1 MIPIYQCV
9 ERPMGIY
16 GKAGPNFNKVY
27 LTFIITSS
35 TVWSWS
41 FEFWSRIQINYCIYP
56 TSLNKIIWLMGSSFT
71 LGCYFYI
78 AASFRQ
84 RMCWCLREKGKG
96 GTILSCWLRTIHIY
110 CNLKYVCVFVCA
122 HVHVCVAWTCWC
134 EQDAHMCVH
143 VMMTETGIS
152 YCSPFLSPSISWGR
166 ISHGTWSSPFGSGYL
181 VPKSPRSTRVAT
193 SPLFS
198 TGVTVSVLAF
208 IWVLRARSQMLL
220 VVQQTFYPWSQLPRP
235 KYSYVWNEQFYL

>member
-1 MIPIYQCV
+1 MELIFWILIQ
-9 ERPMGIY
+9 
-16 GKAGPNFNKVY
+16 NSNKLLY
-27 LTFIITSS
+27 LSYFI
-35 TVWSWS
+35 
-41 FEFWSRIQINYCIYP
+41 EQNYLIDGFFLHPRMLLLYCCLLQAKK
-56 TSLNKIIWLMGSSFT
+56 SG
-71 LGCYFYI
+71 GE
-78 AASFRQ
+78 Q

-152 YCSPFLSPSISWGR
+152 YCSPFLSTSISWCR
-166 ISHGTWSSPFGSGYL
+166 ISHGTWSSPFGSDYL

-208 IWVLRARSQMLL
+208 IWVLGARSQMLL
-220 VVQQTFYPWSQLPRP
+220 VVQQTLYPWSQLPRP

>member
-1 MIPIYQCV
+1 MELIFWILIQ
-9 ERPMGIY
+9 
-16 GKAGPNFNKVY
+16 NSNKLLY
-27 LTFIITSS
+27 LSYFI
-35 TVWSWS
+35 
-41 FEFWSRIQINYCIYP
+41 EQNYLIVGFFLPPRMLLLYCCLLQAKK
-56 TSLNKIIWLMGSSFT
+56 SG
-71 LGCYFYI
+71 GE
-78 AASFRQ
+78 Q
-84 RMCWCLREKGKG
+84 RMCWCLRENSKG

-110 CNLKYVCVFVCA
+110 CNLKYACVFVCA
-122 HVHVCVAWTCWC
+122 HAHVCVAWTCWC
-134 EQDAHMCVH
+134 EQNAHMCVH

-152 YCSPFLSPSISWGR
+152 YCSPFLSTSISWCR
-166 ISHGTWSSPFGSGYL
+166 ISHGTWSSLFGSGYL

-220 VVQQTFYPWSQLPRP
+220 VVQQTLYPWSQLPRP